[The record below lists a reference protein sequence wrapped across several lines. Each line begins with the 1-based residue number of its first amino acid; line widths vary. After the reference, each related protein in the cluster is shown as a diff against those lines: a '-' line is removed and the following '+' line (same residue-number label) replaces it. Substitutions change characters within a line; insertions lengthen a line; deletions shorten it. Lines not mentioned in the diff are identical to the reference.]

1 MKQKVNRTMARKIN
15 DKRTIKIFE
24 LLIVRLLQKGYHQEA
39 KEISIMKERFKVN
52 EVKIENGTDQPERTE
67 NVPNVQL

>member
-1 MKQKVNRTMARKIN
+1 MARKIN